1 MGCTPFCVYALSVV
15 AITDTILLN
24 WVNRSEVYPVLLIF
38 GKKWIKIENSFVF
51 LKIVLKFAGVFEIS
65 VISSLILTQLLIKY

>member
-1 MGCTPFCVYALSVV
+1 MGCTPFCVYALSVA

-24 WVNRSEVYPVLLIF
+24 WVNRSEVYPVLLIL

-65 VISSLILTQLLIKY
+65 VILSLILTQLLIKY

>member
-1 MGCTPFCVYALSVV
+1 MGCTPFCVYALSVA

-51 LKIVLKFAGVFEIS
+51 LKIVLKFAGVFEVS

>member
-1 MGCTPFCVYALSVV
+1 MGCTPFCVYALSVA